1 MKQLPFLILVV
12 CLLVSCK
19 KIGQTQEQ
27 LAEDIIVR
35 AMTDG
40 QWQVTLY
47 QDAQNRLPEF
57 TGFVF
62 QFKSN
67 RTVDAVQNGTLIA
80 TGTWEGDGYKRQITA
95 QYAAAA
101 GSTLQRLNGIWQIT
115 NNNWT
120 WVRATQ
126 TINGTPTTLELRK
139 L

>member
-1 MKQLPFLILVV
+1 MKQLLLLIFVV
-12 CLLVSCK
+12 YLLISCK

-40 QWQVTLY
+40 QWQVTVY
-47 QDAQNRLPEF
+47 QDGENRLPEF
-57 TGFVF
+57 SGFVF

-80 TGTWEGDGYKRQITA
+80 TGTWEGDGSKRQITA
-95 QYAAAA
+95 RYAAAA

-126 TINGTPTTLELRK
+126 TINGALTTLELRK